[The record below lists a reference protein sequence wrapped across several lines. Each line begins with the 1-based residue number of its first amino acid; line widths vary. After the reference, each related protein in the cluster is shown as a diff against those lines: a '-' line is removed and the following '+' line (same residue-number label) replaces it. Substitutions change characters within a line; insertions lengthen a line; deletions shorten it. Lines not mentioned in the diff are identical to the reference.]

1 MHGWLVNSKS
11 VGTSSGERQMK
22 ELRLG
27 QDQNSEVDFEQIV
40 RDNIAWMLAVAQ
52 RILKDRSLSED
63 AVQVAFSKIYRN
75 LDGFEGRS
83 SLRTWMHRFVVNEAL
98 MLLRKQKRINEQP
111 IDPLLPEFD
120 HNGCRA
126 DDPFKLPKTSEDH
139 LQSRQV
145 REIMKEKIDALPDQ
159 YRIVLVLRDIEEMS
173 TSEVAKAL
181 ELSEANVKVRLHRAR
196 AALKKL
202 LEPMMRGG
210 AL

>member
-1 MHGWLVNSKS
+1 MAR
-11 VGTSSGERQMK
+11 TSSDRPQMSEPCFRSDAGS
-22 ELRLG
+22 EL
-27 QDQNSEVDFEQIV
+27 DFEHIV

-52 RILKDRSLSED
+52 RILNDRPMAED
-63 AVQVAFSKIYRN
+63 AVQLAFTKIHRS

-83 SLRTWMHRFVVNEAL
+83 SLKTWMHRFVVNEAL
-98 MLLRKQKRINEQP
+98 MLLRKQKRKNEQP
-111 IDPLLPEFD
+111 IDPLLPIFD
-120 HNGCRA
+120 DNGCRV
-126 DDPFKLPKTSEDH
+126 DDPFIVSETSEDQ

-145 REIMKEKIDALPDQ
+145 RDLLNEKIDALPDQ

-173 TSEVAKAL
+173 TSEVADAL

>member
-1 MHGWLVNSKS
+1 MIEPHSRSDTVSDL
-11 VGTSSGERQMK
+11 
-22 ELRLG
+22 
-27 QDQNSEVDFEQIV
+27 DFEEIV
-40 RDNIAWMLAVAQ
+40 RGNTAWMVAVAQ

-63 AVQVAFSKIYRN
+63 AVQVAFSKIYRS

-83 SLRTWMHRFVVNEAL
+83 NLRTWMHRFVVNEAL
-98 MLLRKQKRINEQP
+98 MLLRKQKRVNERP

-120 HNGCRA
+120 RNGCRV
-126 DDPFKLPKTSEDH
+126 DDPFTLPITSEDH
-139 LQSRQV
+139 LHSRQV
-145 REIMKEKIDALPDQ
+145 RDIMKEKIEELPDP

-173 TSEVAKAL
+173 TIEVAEAL
-181 ELSEANVKVRLHRAR
+181 GLSEANVKVRLHRAR